1 MLCPN
6 SLLIEPRPPACRRML
21 YHGPVDAVTPF
32 FATLGFACPPR
43 KEVPAFVQEVT
54 SAAGQRQ
61 LAQPQLLARGHKQV
75 GLTHR
80 CRRRCRPRV

>member
-1 MLCPN
+1 
-6 SLLIEPRPPACRRML
+6 ML